1 METTFWLLIGLSIGA
16 LVVSLLARMSL
27 SWVLR
32 KRQVPAAELYPKV
45 SILKPV
51 KGNHPTLY
59 GNLLAA
65 ANQDYPDFEVLIGI
79 ADGEDPAHAVA
90 RRVQAECAPGRVR
103 IILGAPDIGLNPKV
117 SNVHYMLQFTHSPW
131 ILISDADVHPGQT
144 YLRESMDWALYK
156 GASLVHHS
164 LQGIAGKSF
173 TSQLESFHMAGWVAP
188 AIAAAEV
195 CKHPCVIGKSM
206 LLERDALEAVGGVH
220 AFRNVLAEDYLIG
233 SALHQKGY
241 TVKMAPK
248 ALPVHLAKRSFSQIV
263 NRYLRWAQMQRKINF
278 SAFISEWLLCA
289 TPWAILGMFS
299 AISIGSIEAA
309 LTIAS
314 LFVVRSMSDFLHAS
328 RDENAWTF
336 FGPLW
341 MPIRDTFAL
350 AMWFGACLSTTIDW
364 KGRKMRILSG
374 SRLSPLQ
381 SHSAVAEEVV

>member
-1 METTFWLLIGLSIGA
+1 METVFLLLIGASMGA
-16 LVVSLLARMSL
+16 LVVSLLARMAL

-32 KRQVPAAELYPKV
+32 RQQVPSAESYPKV

-51 KGNHPTLY
+51 KGDHPTLY
-59 GNLLAA
+59 DNLLAV
-65 ANQDYPDFEVLIGI
+65 ANQDYSDFEVLIGI
-79 ADGEDPAHAVA
+79 ADGDDPAHAVA
-90 RRVQAECAPGRVR
+90 RRVQAQCEAGRVR

-117 SNVHYMLQFTHSPW
+117 SNVHHMLQYTDAPW
-131 ILISDADVHPGQT
+131 ILISDADVHPGQN
-144 YLRESMDWALYK
+144 YLREAMDWALFQ

-164 LQGIAGKSF
+164 LRGIAGKSF

-195 CKHPCVIGKSM
+195 CNHPCVIGKSM

-233 SALHQKGY
+233 NALHRKGY
-241 TVKMAPK
+241 RVKMAPK
-248 ALPVHLAKRSFSQIV
+248 ALPVHLAKRSFSEIV

-278 SAFISEWLLCA
+278 PAFIAEWFLCA

-299 AISIGSIEAA
+299 AMSIGSVEAA
-309 LTIAS
+309 FTIGC
-314 LFVVRSMSDFLHAS
+314 LFGLRSMSDFLHAS

-341 MPIRDTFAL
+341 MPIRESFAL
-350 AMWFGACLSTTIDW
+350 AMWFAACSSSTIDW
-364 KGRKMRILSG
+364 KGRKMSILPG

-381 SHSAVAEEVV
+381 SHSAVTEELA